1 MSRMTS
7 ESQSRRTAAAL
18 NRRFEALVFDWDGTA
33 VPDRASDA
41 THVRSLI
48 EELCALGMHVGI
60 VSGTHVENIDDQLCA
75 RPNGPGSLVFAV
87 NRGSEVFAVDRAGP
101 HLVERRKATSD
112 EDDALDRAATQT
124 VHALALRGLRAEV
137 VSTRLNRRKID
148 LIPEREW
155 QDPPKAIIDRLLAA
169 VTARLD
175 AAGIEG
181 LSEVVRIAEQTARAA
196 GLAQA
201 RVTSDVKHVEI
212 GLTDKHDSAR
222 WLFEFLGDHGI
233 GPGAVVVA
241 GDEFGAVGGVPGSDS
256 WMLISDA
263 ARATAISVGVEPE
276 GVPPGVLHLGGG
288 PTRFETFL
296 IDQLERRRRGEVPS
310 VDEDPAWTL
319 VFEGLDP
326 QRERPIQALLTLSDG
341 RLGSRGSAF
350 VARTVA
356 KPVVL
361 AAGLYDGSGSQTHL
375 LACPTWEHV
384 TAVRGSHVGL
394 RRVLDLR
401 TGVLHES
408 RASVTTTWRSARFSS
423 LAQPGS
429 VALRADCPPGTVG
442 AFASLVA
449 PPNHEPSDTGNDGDA
464 TMWMQIAASE
474 GGVVAAASQRSRPQ
488 DAGVD
493 VLERLGA
500 YVADPSSPPNRH
512 LALDRLRE
520 LEEAGFETLFGEHRR
535 AWARRWRD
543 ADVTIGGDEKLQL
556 AVRFALRHVLAAA
569 GEHGAAAVGTRG
581 LTGSRYGGHV
591 FWDAELF
598 VLPVLAATNPAAARA
613 MLEYRIDRLPAAR
626 AAATA
631 EGRCGARF
639 PWESA
644 RSGGDVTPHHVRDPA
659 GRRVA
664 VETGPREVHIVGC
677 VAWAVAHYLDWTD
690 DREFAAGSGGGLL
703 IETARYWASRL
714 EIDPD
719 GSAHLRNV
727 IGPDE
732 YHVDVDDNA
741 FTNVLARWNLRTA
754 AKLEHPDIDD
764 AERSQWLALG
774 AAIVDGY
781 ESRTGRYEQF
791 AGFFDLEPLV
801 IAELAPHRPID
812 ADVLLGAARVRGAQI
827 VKQADV
833 LMAHHILPDELAPDS
848 LMPDVDY
855 YEPRTSHGS
864 TLSPG
869 IHASLLARVGRLD
882 EAVEMLGIATRI
894 DLDDLIDQTAGG
906 LHLAAMGSVWQALA
920 FGFLGLC
927 VTGDALAVDPVV
939 PSTWSKLEMRFRYR
953 GTRITTRVEPER
965 LTIFADRPQCVVVA
979 GHITIADSRGI
990 TFQRSG
996 ATWRETPL
1004 SPSARRATTRDR
1016 LERNGARVDR

>member
-1 MSRMTS
+1 MTS
-7 ESQSRRTAAAL
+7 ENQSRRMAAAL
-18 NRRFEALVFDWDGTA
+18 HRRFEALVFDWDGTA

-41 THVRSLI
+41 TQVGLLV
-48 EELCALGMHVGI
+48 EELCALGMHIGV
-60 VSGTHVENIDDQLCA
+60 VSGTHVENIDDQLRA

-101 HLVERRKATSD
+101 HLVERREATPD
-112 EDDALDRAATQT
+112 EDAALDRAATET
-124 VHALALRGLRAEV
+124 VHALELRGLHADV

-148 LIPEREW
+148 LIPEPEW
-155 QDPPKAIIDRLLAA
+155 NDPPKAIIDRLLEA
-169 VTARLD
+169 VNARLD
-175 AAGIEG
+175 AAGIHG
-181 LSEVVRIAEQTARAA
+181 LSEVVTISEQTANAA
-196 GLAQA
+196 GLAHP

-212 GLTDKHDSAR
+212 GLTDKRDSAQ
-222 WLFEFLGDHGI
+222 WLFDFLGFHGI
-233 GPGAVVVA
+233 GAGSVLIA

-256 WMLISDA
+256 WMLIPDA
-263 ARATAISVGVEPE
+263 ARATVISVGVEPE
-276 GVPPGVLHLGGG
+276 GVPRRVLHVGGG
-288 PTRFETFL
+288 PDRFVSLLT
-296 IDQLERRRRGEVPS
+296 DQLARRRRGEVPS

-319 VFEGLDP
+319 VFEGLNP
-326 QRERPIQALLTLSDG
+326 QRERPTKALLTLPDG

-350 VARTVA
+350 VARTVT

-361 AAGLYDGSGSQTHL
+361 MAGLYDGSGSQTHL

-384 TAVRGSHVGL
+384 VSVRGTNVGL

-408 RASVTTTWRSARFSS
+408 RASATATWHSARFSS

-429 VALRADCPPGTVG
+429 VALRADCPPGTPGPFV
-442 AFASLVA
+442 SLVA

-464 TMWMQIAASE
+464 TMWMQIAARE

-500 YVADPSSPPNRH
+500 YVADPNALPDRQ
-512 LALDRLRE
+512 LALDRLHE
-520 LEEAGFETLFGEHRR
+520 LEAAGYETLLGEHRR
-535 AWARRWRD
+535 AWAHRWRD
-543 ADVTIGGDEKLQL
+543 ADVTIAGDEPLQL

-569 GEHGAAAVGTRG
+569 AEDGDAAVGARG
-581 LTGSRYGGHV
+581 LSGSRYGGHV

-613 MLEYRIDRLPAAR
+613 MLEYRIQRLPAAR
-626 AAATA
+626 AAAAA
-631 EGRCGARF
+631 EGRRGARF

-644 RSGGDVTPHHVRDPA
+644 GHGDDVTPQHVRDPA

-690 DREFAAGSGGGLL
+690 DRAFAAGPGGGLL
-703 IETARYWASRL
+703 VETARYWASRL
-714 EIDPD
+714 EIDTD

-741 FTNVLARWNLRTA
+741 FTNILARWNLRAA

-764 AERSQWLALG
+764 GERSDWLALA
-774 AAIVDGY
+774 AAIVDGFD
-781 ESRTGRYEQF
+781 SSTDRYEQF
-791 AGFFDLEPLV
+791 AGFFELEPLV
-801 IAELAPHRPID
+801 IADLAPHRPID
-812 ADVLLGAARVRGAQI
+812 ADVLLGAARVAGAQI

-833 LMAHHILPDELAPDS
+833 LMAHHILPDELAPGS

-882 EAVEMLGIATRI
+882 DAVAMLDIATRI

-920 FGFLGLC
+920 FGFVGLC
-927 VTGDALAVDPVV
+927 VTGDTLAIDPVL
-939 PSTWSKLEMRFRYR
+939 PDAWSQLEMRFRYR
-953 GTRITTRVEPER
+953 GTRITTRVEAER
-965 LTIFADRPQCVVVA
+965 LTVFADHPQRVVVA
-979 GHITIADSRGI
+979 GHAAIADTKGI
-990 TFQRSG
+990 TFERSG
-996 ATWRETPL
+996 AIWRDG
-1004 SPSARRATTRDR
+1004 TRD
-1016 LERNGARVDR
+1016 DH